1 MRLAQTP
8 DTWRPRGKVFRHRSF
23 DSLGYPTFSI
33 GFGVVAL
40 GVSGAA
46 WLQVLH
52 RLRRSFGHVEM
63 PVLAIAVVGTLFGI
77 ACLVF
82 AARRLLV
89 GHDGAIELD
98 LETRTMLVLSDGAS
112 PQVLPYGHIQALTVI
127 TGDKHY
133 TSGRQVRGAV
143 LVALPAQIALMG
155 ASGDNMISRELA
167 VGKMRSLGTKVATM
181 LGVPLV

>member
-1 MRLAQTP
+1 MRLARTP

-23 DSLGYPTFSI
+23 DSLGYPTFTI
-33 GFGVVAL
+33 GFGVVAF
-40 GVSGAA
+40 GVSAAA

-52 RLRRSFGHVEM
+52 RLRRSLAHVEV
-63 PVLAIAVVGTLFGI
+63 PVLAIALVGTLIGL
-77 ACLVF
+77 ACAFF
-82 AARRLLV
+82 ATRRLLV

-98 LETRTMLVLSDGAS
+98 LETRTMLVLTRDGA
-112 PQVLPYGHIQALTVI
+112 PQVLPFGHIQALTVI
-127 TGDKHY
+127 TGDRHY